1 MGGELGKYCG
11 NILASD
17 SEDNTLDGINRLDIN
32 RVERIKLHPKDQQI
46 VYLSEAYTLSTGK
59 YFMNAN

>member
-17 SEDNTLDGINRLDIN
+17 SEDNPLDGINRLDIN
-32 RVERIKLHPKDQQI
+32 RGERGLNFTQKINKLYIYPKHI
-46 VYLSEAYTLSTGK
+46 L
-59 YFMNAN
+59 